1 MKLVVKLD
9 DPLDLILD
17 VVDLH
22 LRLALGVE
30 VSVHGRHTGKGGKD
44 RAAGMCI
51 VLQLWVR

>member
-1 MKLVVKLD
+1 MLNLMLSHH
-9 DPLDLILD
+9 LDLINFL
-17 VVDLH
+17 